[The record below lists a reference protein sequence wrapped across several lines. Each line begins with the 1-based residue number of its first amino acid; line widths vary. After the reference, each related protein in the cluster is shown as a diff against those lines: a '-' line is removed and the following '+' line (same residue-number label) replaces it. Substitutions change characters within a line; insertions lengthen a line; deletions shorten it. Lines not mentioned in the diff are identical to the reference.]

1 MTKSSKT
8 SAPWSILLKA
18 KTFPKSCPR
27 PVRRI
32 ASLKFG
38 EFGEFG
44 YIPQKF
50 RYIPEELTDSNQ
62 LTQKCIFCEFCE
74 FCIFCI
80 FGCIRATFCSI
91 PLCTL
96 FFFFLSLAD

>member
-1 MTKSSKT
+1 MVDCGAVKGS
-8 SAPWSILLKA
+8 WI
-18 KTFPKSCPR
+18 

-50 RYIPEELTDSNQ
+50 RYILEELTDSSQ
-62 LTQKCIFCEFCE
+62 LTQKCIFGEFCE

-80 FGCIRATFCSI
+80 FRCIRATFCSI

-96 FFFFLSLAD
+96 FIFFLSLAD